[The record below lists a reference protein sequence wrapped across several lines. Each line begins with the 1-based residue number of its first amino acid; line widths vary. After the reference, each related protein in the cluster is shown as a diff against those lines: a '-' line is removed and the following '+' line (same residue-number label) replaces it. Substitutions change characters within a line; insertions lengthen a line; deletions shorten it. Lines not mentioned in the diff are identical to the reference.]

1 MWAAS
6 PTEHSPWGWVSVFSD
21 SLRAICSV
29 RIRKG
34 NSALSR
40 RTETPVTPNEKGFCS
55 QNGSMEARSWTPGP
69 PEYDT
74 IGLPPYVMVQLD
86 GRGPI
91 MVYGLLLA
99 LMAPSEET
107 TNY

>member
-1 MWAAS
+1 MWVAS

-21 SLRAICSV
+21 SLRTICSV

-55 QNGSMEARSWTPGP
+55 QMDRWRREAGHLAP
-69 PEYDT
+69 PNT
-74 IGLPPYVMVQLD
+74 IGLPPYVMVHLD

-107 TNY
+107 TN

>member
-1 MWAAS
+1 MQL
-6 PTEHSPWGWVSVFSD
+6 D
-21 SLRAICSV
+21 
-29 RIRKG
+29 
-34 NSALSR
+34 
-40 RTETPVTPNEKGFCS
+40 
-55 QNGSMEARSWTPGP
+55 GSMEARSWTPGP
-69 PEYDT
+69 PEYNT

-107 TNY
+107 TD

>member
-1 MWAAS
+1 LQ
-6 PTEHSPWGWVSVFSD
+6 PD
-21 SLRAICSV
+21 
-29 RIRKG
+29 
-34 NSALSR
+34 
-40 RTETPVTPNEKGFCS
+40 
-55 QNGSMEARSWTPGP
+55 GSMEARSWTPGP

-74 IGLPPYVMVQLD
+74 IGLPPYVMVHLD